1 MKSINLS
8 YYSKKDKKT
17 NKLLNK
23 IFVKNQKDF
32 NLLIT
37 KAINQKKNNLTLL
50 LSNPISRNPLLSKLY
65 YNFCVA
71 IFIKQN
77 IYKYPE
83 IKKIIFDSSA
93 LAKLLKPFL
102 KSKKINIKVE
112 EKLKNKFLFFG
123 FIKMFFN
130 LIKILIK
137 KIYQLFVCKTTNINK
152 KKKIYNK
159 IILIDTFVLP
169 GYYTKDRY
177 FNGLQDSL
185 NRYEKGK
192 VFYSPVIAYTSIKD
206 YYKVYKKLRRSK
218 LNFILKEDFLKFNDI
233 FSSVG
238 EIFFSKF
245 SKFKNI
251 SFKKL
256 NFSNLLN
263 FEIINGIGDDMT
275 LEGVLNY
282 KFVKRLKERKVSINT
297 VIDWWENQ
305 AIDKGLSKGIQT
317 FYPRTN
323 LLGYLGYYPRQFELQ
338 LSPLK
343 IEYDLKYTP
352 SKIAVTGNKIK
363 NKINIFAKKIKV
375 ITAPAFR
382 FSYLWGLKKKNNK
395 KINILV
401 ALPVI
406 EQDINRILNLI
417 PLSTLN
423 KKNIKIYIKP
433 HPTMTKLALTR
444 LLNNKGKTSFKIAI
458 GGIDKNLEKTD
469 ILISTSSIVCLEALS
484 LGISVVNIKRQIGMD
499 YHAIPKEIPNILW
512 KNCSNEKEVLETINY
527 FIKNRFE
534 GLKKRM
540 KIANRIRKNYFEP
553 INKNKILKL
562 LN

>member
-1 MKSINLS
+1 MKSIDLS

-23 IFVKNQKDF
+23 IFAKNQKDF

-71 IFIKQN
+71 IFVKEN
-77 IYKYPE
+77 ISKYTE
-83 IKKIIFDSSA
+83 TKKIIFDSYA

-102 KSKKINIKVE
+102 KSKKINIKVD
-112 EKLKNKFLFFG
+112 EKLNNKFLFLG
-123 FIKMFFN
+123 FTKMFFN
-130 LIKILIK
+130 LGKILIK
-137 KIYQLFVCKTTNINK
+137 KIYQLFICKTTTLNK

-177 FNGLQDSL
+177 FNGLQNSL
-185 NRYEKGK
+185 NKFEKEK

-206 YYKVYKKLRRSK
+206 YYKVYKKLRSSK
-218 LNFILKEDFLKFNDI
+218 LNFILKEDFLKFYDV
-233 FSSVG
+233 FSSVS

-251 SFKKL
+251 NFK
-256 NFSNLLN
+256 NIDFSNLLN
-263 FEIINGIGDDMT
+263 FEIINGVGDDMT

-282 KFVKRLKERKVSINT
+282 KFVKRLKERKVSIKT

-305 AIDKGLSKGIQT
+305 AIDKGLSKGIRT
-317 FYPRTN
+317 FYPGTN

-352 SKIAVTGNKIK
+352 TKIAVTGNKIK
-363 NKINIFAKKIKV
+363 KKINILAKKIKV

-382 FSYLWGLKKKNNK
+382 FSYLWGLKKKM
-395 KINILV
+395 
-401 ALPVI
+401 
-406 EQDINRILNLI
+406 
-417 PLSTLN
+417 
-423 KKNIKIYIKP
+423 IK
-433 HPTMTKLALTR
+433 
-444 LLNNKGKTSFKIAI
+444 
-458 GGIDKNLEKTD
+458 E
-469 ILISTSSIVCLEALS
+469 
-484 LGISVVNIKRQIGMD
+484 
-499 YHAIPKEIPNILW
+499 
-512 KNCSNEKEVLETINY
+512 
-527 FIKNRFE
+527 
-534 GLKKRM
+534 
-540 KIANRIRKNYFEP
+540 
-553 INKNKILKL
+553 
-562 LN
+562 

>member
-1 MKSINLS
+1 MKSIDLS

-23 IFVKNQKDF
+23 IFAKNQKDF

-71 IFIKQN
+71 IFIKEN
-77 IYKYPE
+77 ISKYTE
-83 IKKIIFDSSA
+83 TKKIIFDSYA

-102 KSKKINIKVE
+102 KNKKINIEVD
-112 EKLKNKFLFFG
+112 EKLNNKFLFLSFA
-123 FIKMFFN
+123 KMFFN
-130 LIKILIK
+130 LGKILIK
-137 KIYQLFVCKTTNINK
+137 KIYQLFICKTTNINK

-177 FNGLQDSL
+177 FNGLQNSL
-185 NRYEKGK
+185 NKFEKEK

-206 YYKVYKKLRRSK
+206 YYKVYKKLRSSK
-218 LNFILKEDFLKFNDI
+218 LNFILKEDFLKFYDV
-233 FSSVG
+233 FSSVS

-251 SFKKL
+251 NFKNL
-256 NFSNLLN
+256 DFSHLLN

-282 KFVKRLKERKVSINT
+282 KFVKRLKERKVSIKT

-305 AIDKGLSKGIQT
+305 AIDKGLSKGIRT
-317 FYPRTN
+317 FYPETN
-323 LLGYLGYYPRQFELQ
+323 LLGYLGFYPRQFELQ

-343 IEYDLKYTP
+343 IEYELKYTP
-352 SKIAVTGNKIK
+352 TKIAVTGNKIK
-363 NKINIFAKKIKV
+363 KKINILAKEIKV

-382 FSYLWGLKKKNNK
+382 FSYLWGLKKKM
-395 KINILV
+395 
-401 ALPVI
+401 
-406 EQDINRILNLI
+406 
-417 PLSTLN
+417 
-423 KKNIKIYIKP
+423 IK
-433 HPTMTKLALTR
+433 
-444 LLNNKGKTSFKIAI
+444 
-458 GGIDKNLEKTD
+458 E
-469 ILISTSSIVCLEALS
+469 
-484 LGISVVNIKRQIGMD
+484 
-499 YHAIPKEIPNILW
+499 
-512 KNCSNEKEVLETINY
+512 
-527 FIKNRFE
+527 
-534 GLKKRM
+534 
-540 KIANRIRKNYFEP
+540 
-553 INKNKILKL
+553 
-562 LN
+562 